1 MEKIKQLERENST
14 PLYIQLRD
22 IIKDDIL
29 NEKLLPGD
37 KLPDLKSLCRIYDI
51 GLVTAR
57 QAITEL
63 VNEGLVYRRPWHG
76 TFVNINAKDTPAF
89 KNRLKTIAFVAPNV
103 RDLMITGT
111 VYGLERNCRD
121 KGHHL
126 LFCNSENNYS
136 MERERIEDLI
146 EKKVDGVVIWLAD
159 EDGQGNLNED
169 YIRSI
174 ALEKRIPFVLIDKY
188 LPQVSTDYVVSDNY
202 YGAYKAVKHFV
213 SLGYTSIVH
222 LTRPTIRNCTSA
234 KERLEGYKQALLD
247 SGLPYDPEN
256 LFIDGENDWQREI
269 IRLADSRKEPIACF
283 VAMEFLAV
291 KLMKVITDNGLSIP
305 KDISIIG
312 FDNSILATDLPVPL
326 TTVEQPWNIMGKTA
340 AEILIDNINN
350 RTTTLKQIRLQ
361 PRLIIRES
369 CGAKLKAEK
378 QVV

>member
-1 MEKIKQLERENST
+1 MEKAKQLKRDDST

-22 IIKDDIL
+22 MVKDDIL

-37 KLPDLKSLCRIYDI
+37 KLPDLKSLCQIYNI

-76 TFVNINAKDTPAF
+76 TFVNINVKDTPAF
-89 KNRLKTIAFVAPNV
+89 RNRLKTVAFVAPNIM
-103 RDLMITGT
+103 DLMITGT

-121 KGHHL
+121 KGYHL

-159 EDGQGNLNED
+159 EDGQGNLNEN

-174 ALEKRIPFVLIDKY
+174 ALEKIIPFVLIDKY
-188 LPQVSTDYVVSDNY
+188 LPRVNTDYVVSDNY
-202 YGAYKAVKHFV
+202 HGAYTAVRHFV
-213 SLGYTSIVH
+213 SLGYTSIIH

-234 KERLEGYKQALLD
+234 KERLEGYKQALID
-247 SGLPYDPEN
+247 SGLAYNPEN
-256 LFIDGENDWQREI
+256 VFIDGESDWPREI
-269 IRLADSRKEPIACF
+269 IGLADSHKGPIACF

-291 KLMKVITDNGLSIP
+291 RLMKIVADRGLSVP
-305 KDISIIG
+305 KDIGIIG
-312 FDNSILATDLPVPL
+312 FDNSILATDLSVPL
-326 TTVEQPWNIMGKTA
+326 TTIEQPWNAMGKTA
-340 AEILIDNINN
+340 VEILIDNINN
-350 RTTTLKQIRLQ
+350 RAVSLKQIRLQ
-361 PRLIIRES
+361 SRLIIRES
-369 CGAKLKAEK
+369 CGAKLKTEK
-378 QVV
+378 